1 MTLIESEMEAQEVKI
16 DLGEPNT
23 NLIRLIDAR
32 NPLQLPDVYAGSLYA
47 LRDHIDLVRTPLAA
61 MA

>member
-1 MTLIESEMEAQEVKI
+1 MEAQEVKI

-32 NPLQLPDVYAGSLYA
+32 NPLQLPNVYAGSLYA